1 MLSIKEKLRIL
12 YAICALEANKPMHL
26 RSQAIAHAASLTA
39 DVLIQKSKGSK
50 HAKQRHSL

>member
-1 MLSIKEKLRIL
+1 MLTLKEKLRIL
-12 YAICALEANKPMHL
+12 YAICALEANKPIHL

-39 DVLIQKSKGSK
+39 DVLIPESKGSK